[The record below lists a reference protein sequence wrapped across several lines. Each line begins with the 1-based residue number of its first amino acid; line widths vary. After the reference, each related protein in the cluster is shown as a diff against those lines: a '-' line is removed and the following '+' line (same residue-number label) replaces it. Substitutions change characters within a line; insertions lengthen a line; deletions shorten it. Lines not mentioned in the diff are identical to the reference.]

1 MNAEAPAG
9 MRGFDPEF
17 ADLPD
22 YILKITER
30 IWEGR
35 RPDLIRRY
43 YTERCVVRGPDAVV
57 VGADG
62 VVRTTLEM
70 LHEFPDRRLL
80 GEDVIWAGNDDDGYF
95 SSHRILSTMHHL
107 GDGAFGPATNRPVR
121 VRTIADCAVR
131 ENRIHEEW
139 LVRDRGAI
147 ARQIG
152 LDVRTLAAGLSPPG
166 DGDPPDGIPVGSH
179 VPILDDDAEARAY
192 ADGWRSLWQ
201 EQRLATL
208 NETRHPAV
216 MLELPGGETA
226 TGIAAMDRFLV
237 GYLAA
242 FPGSRFRP
250 EHLVIRR
257 DPGLPARVAMRWTA
271 EGTHDGRGAFGPPS
285 GVPVR
290 IAGINHAHI
299 AGGRVVAEWIVVD
312 EVAVWGQILRG
323 GRAADRRG
331 SSGAT

>member
-1 MNAEAPAG
+1 MNAKAQAG

-17 ADLPD
+17 TDLPD

-43 YTERCVVRGPDAVV
+43 YSERSVVRGPDAVV

-62 VVRTTLEM
+62 VVKTTLEM

-80 GEDVIWAGNDDDGYF
+80 GEDVIWAGNDAAGYF

-107 GDGAFGPATNRPVR
+107 GDGAFGPATGRPVR

-147 ARQIG
+147 ARQLG
-152 LDVRTLAAGLSPPG
+152 LDVRTLAAGMPAPG
-166 DGDPPDGIPVGSH
+166 NPPDGVPASGHDPVM
-179 VPILDDDAEARAY
+179 DDDPDARAY

-201 EQRLATL
+201 EQRLAIL

-216 MLELPGGETA
+216 ALELPGGEIA
-226 TGIAAMDRFLV
+226 TGVAAMDRFLV

-242 FPGSRFRP
+242 FPGSTFRP
-250 EHLVIRR
+250 EHLVLRR

-271 EGTHDGRGAFGPPS
+271 EGTHGGRGAFGSPS
-285 GVPVR
+285 GAPVR

-312 EVAVWGQILRG
+312 EVAVWAQILRG
-323 GRAADRRG
+323 AAAADLPG